1 MVFIRK
7 NKYILAMILGIV
19 SMALMFPS
27 ITNMIKNMKDTAAS
41 GYDISVQ
48 IVLVLIEYI
57 CIFLSELIFIII
69 GARRMMDKILFLCAL
84 ILYYASEIA
93 IYGYQAFGQGNYSSI
108 YNILISILCIVA
120 VFVSLVNRRFVISSV
135 VLFLID
141 AAFAL
146 SGTFTGSTV
155 SLSSLILIV
164 LLTFFVLLYNSNV
177 DDVSYDT
184 YS

>member
-1 MVFIRK
+1 
-7 NKYILAMILGIV
+7 
-19 SMALMFPS
+19 
-27 ITNMIKNMKDTAAS
+27 
-41 GYDISVQ
+41 
-48 IVLVLIEYI
+48 
-57 CIFLSELIFIII
+57 
-69 GARRMMDKILFLCAL
+69 MDKILFLCAL

-120 VFVSLVNRRFVISSV
+120 VFVSLANRRFVISSV

>member
-1 MVFIRK
+1 MLFIRK
-7 NKYILAMILGIV
+7 NKYVLAMILGIV
-19 SMALMFPS
+19 SMALMVPS
-27 ITNMIKNMKDTAAS
+27 ITGTIKSIKYFAEM
-41 GYDISVQ
+41 GEDITLQ
-48 IVLVLIEYI
+48 LLLLIEYI
-57 CIFLSELIFIII
+57 CIFASELIFVII
-69 GARRMMDKILFLCAL
+69 GVRRMMDKVLFLTAL
-84 ILYYASEIA
+84 ILYFASSGVYYIYEI
-93 IYGYQAFGQGNYSSI
+93 FFQGDYSSI
-108 YNILISILCIVA
+108 YNLLISILCIAV
-120 VFVSLVNRRFVISSV
+120 VFVSLANRRFVIANV

-177 DDVSYDT
+177 DDVNYDT